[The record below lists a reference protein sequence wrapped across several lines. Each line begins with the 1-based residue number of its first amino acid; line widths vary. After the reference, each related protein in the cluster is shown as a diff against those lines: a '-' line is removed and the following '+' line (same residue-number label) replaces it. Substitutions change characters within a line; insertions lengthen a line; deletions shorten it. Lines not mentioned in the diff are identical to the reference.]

1 MDHKLH
7 LDLVYENNLDTD
19 KIARRFNL
27 NYSRS
32 NL

>member
-19 KIARRFNL
+19 KFARMFNIA
-27 NYSRS
+27 S
-32 NL
+32 NQ

>member
-19 KIARRFNL
+19 KIARMFNL

-32 NL
+32 SL